1 MAIPQLTRKL
11 SERENSF
18 PGLSIK
24 QPTSL
29 EDISVHFYMHA
40 VAYLGFHFGG
50 GSKFFWKVGV
60 FNAWRFAPC
69 SAWQSHAFVRGHAPP
84 RKFLKMVQ
92 FGAF

>member
-29 EDISVHFYMHA
+29 EDISVHLYMHA

-50 GSKFFWKVGV
+50 VQNFSGKWGYLMHGAK
-60 FNAWRFAPC
+60 R
-69 SAWQSHAFVRGHAPP
+69 HAARGKATRLLGGMLP
-84 RKFLKMVQ
+84 RENF
-92 FGAF
+92 

>member
-11 SERENSF
+11 SERENGF
-18 PGLSIK
+18 PGLAIK
-24 QPTSL
+24 QPTLL

-50 GSKFFWKVGV
+50 VQNFSGNWGYLMHG
-60 FNAWRFAPC
+60 
-69 SAWQSHAFVRGHAPP
+69 AWQSHAFARRVRGHAPP
-84 RKFLKMVQ
+84 RNFLKMVQ

>member
-18 PGLSIK
+18 PGLAIIK

-40 VAYLGFHFGG
+40 VPYLGFHFGG
-50 GSKFFWKVGV
+50 VQNFSGKWGYLMHGAS
-60 FNAWRFAPC
+60 R
-69 SAWQSHAFVRGHAPP
+69 HAARGLP
-84 RKFLKMVQ
+84 RVS
-92 FGAF
+92 

>member
-18 PGLSIK
+18 PGLAIK

-40 VAYLGFHFGG
+40 VAYLGFHFGRVQNFLESG
-50 GSKFFWKVGV
+50 GISSSSSSRSLGYTDNPV
-60 FNAWRFAPC
+60 C
-69 SAWQSHAFVRGHAPP
+69 
-84 RKFLKMVQ
+84 
-92 FGAF
+92 

>member
-18 PGLSIK
+18 PGLAIK

-50 GSKFFWKVGV
+50 VQNFSGKWGYLMHGAKRV
-60 FNAWRFAPC
+60 AFA
-69 SAWQSHAFVRGHAPP
+69 GGLGGMLP
-84 RKFLKMVQ
+84 RENF
-92 FGAF
+92 